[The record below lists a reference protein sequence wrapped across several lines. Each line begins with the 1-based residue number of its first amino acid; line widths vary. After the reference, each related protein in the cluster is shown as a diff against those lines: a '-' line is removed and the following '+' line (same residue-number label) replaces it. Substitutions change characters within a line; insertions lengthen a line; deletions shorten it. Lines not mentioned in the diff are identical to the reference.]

1 MATHILPLGIK
12 NRMKTELPALIA
24 LEAIGQSWFCENHR
38 FDLMSIALVSQ
49 LMTTQESEIHKAS
62 SALVALLEPQSLDIE
77 EIRPLVMMVNAW
89 LQRQPNCRVQAAII
103 KLSTRIKNE
112 ESDNLPSKKYA

>member
-12 NRMKTELPALIA
+12 NRMKTELPAFIA
-24 LEAIGQSWFCENHR
+24 LEAIGQTWFCESHR

-49 LMTTQESEIHKAS
+49 LMTAQGNEIHTAAS
-62 SALVALLEPQSLDIE
+62 TLVSLLEVRSLDVE
-77 EIRPLVMMVNAW
+77 EIRPLVMVISEW

-103 KLSTRIKNE
+103 KLSARIKS
-112 ESDNLPSKKYA
+112 ESPSNFPTKKYA

>member
-24 LEAIGQSWFCENHR
+24 LEAIGQAWFCESHR

-49 LMTTQESEIHKAS
+49 LMTAQESQIHMAAS
-62 SALVALLEPQSLDIE
+62 SLIALLDARPLDVE
-77 EIRPLVMMVNAW
+77 EIRPLVMLINEW
-89 LQRQPNCRVQAAII
+89 LQRQANCRVQAAII
-103 KLSTRIKNE
+103 KLSTRVNNE
-112 ESDNLPSKKYA
+112 SPRNLPAKKYA

>member
-24 LEAIGQSWFCENHR
+24 LEAIGQAWFCESHR
-38 FDLMSIALVSQ
+38 FDLMSIALVAQ
-49 LMTTQESEIHKAS
+49 LLTRQENQIHMVAS
-62 SALVALLEPQSLDIE
+62 SLIALLEARTLEVE
-77 EIRPLVMMVNAW
+77 EIRPLVMLVNEW

-103 KLSTRIKNE
+103 KLSTRISNE
-112 ESDNLPSKKYA
+112 NHGNLPSKKYA

>member
-24 LEAIGQSWFCENHR
+24 LEAIGQEWFCESHR

-49 LMTTQESEIHKAS
+49 LMTAQESEIYMSS
-62 SALVALLEPQSLDIE
+62 SALIALLEVQSIDVD
-77 EIRPLVMMVNAW
+77 EIRPLVTLINGW
-89 LQRQPNCRVQAAII
+89 LQRQPNCRVQSAII
-103 KLSTRIKNE
+103 KLKTRVKNE
-112 ESDNLPSKKYA
+112 APSNLPTKKYA